1 VRYQQHRETT
11 QRKLKTTSRSMPHSC
26 ALQGISASRKEREE
40 NRGLPRMGKKKR
52 ERLEV
57 IRDVLKAIQTKK
69 NIKPTRLLYASNLS
83 PQMFKDYI
91 NELVEKKFMQI
102 DIDKKEKKT
111 FSLTK
116 KGYDFLQEYK
126 TIENFVENFGL

>member
-1 VRYQQHRETT
+1 MV
-11 QRKLKTTSRSMPHSC
+11 
-26 ALQGISASRKEREE
+26 
-40 NRGLPRMGKKKR
+40 KKR

-57 IRDVLKAIQTKK
+57 IRDVLKAIQTNR

-91 NELVEKKFMQI
+91 NELIEKKFIQI
-102 DIDKKEKKT
+102 DIDNKDKKT

-116 KGYDFLQEYK
+116 KGYEFLQEYRV
-126 TIENFVENFGL
+126 IESFVDNFGL